1 MVSGSSASL
10 KTSLYISEFLV
21 HILLEPGLKDF
32 EHNLASMWTSLV
44 AQTIKHL
51 STMWEIWVQSLGRE
65 GHLEKEMATGSSIL
79 AWKIPWAEELGRLQF
94 MRSLRVGHN

>member
-1 MVSGSSASL
+1 MNVGNLVSGSSASL

-65 GHLEKEMATGSSIL
+65 DPRGGGNGNPLQHSCLENPMDGGA
-79 AWKIPWAEELGRLQF
+79 
-94 MRSLRVGHN
+94 